1 MSNIIKPFSEYPN
14 TFAAIFKCHAV
25 LTVTHEADENFRLYE
40 RKLYYAINFNDR
52 KRAIEMA
59 CGYAFSEDYRLPG
72 FDDEKE
78 VEEGSRYREALACAD
93 VCFLDFA
100 KSLSP
105 EEWEA
110 AAAAALEIP
119 DEEVP
124 LRGFV
129 APTIPGFKISAT
141 MVISEA
147 DAYDILHYGDHEEDD
162 E

>member
-25 LTVTHEADENFRLYE
+25 LTVTHEADDNFRLYE

-72 FDDEKE
+72 FDDEEE

-93 VCFLDFA
+93 VCFCAFA
-100 KSLSP
+100 KSLRP
-105 EEWEA
+105 EEWEVA
-110 AAAAALEIP
+110 AAEALESP

-129 APTIPGFKISAT
+129 APTVPGFKISAT
-141 MVISEA
+141 MVISETA
-147 DAYDILHYGDHEEDD
+147 AYEILHADEEAEDD